1 MCCSTTQVVA
11 SHSCHPLR
19 DHYSTDTH
27 SPLCK
32 HIPDPTL
39 LRTLRSPP
47 ATDSSEV
54 TEWQHEL
61 SHLHSSPC
69 TEYAYVSSPKEY
81 SPSLACGP
89 LDMHLTLDEG
99 AAPSHFEVAH
109 TSHSR
114 TNGLPVGLSA
124 TLGHGV
130 IISRA
135 LLSCFLSKSE

>member
-1 MCCSTTQVVA
+1 MYITSLTQH
-11 SHSCHPLR
+11 SHGPLG
-19 DHYSTDTH
+19 
-27 SPLCK
+27 
-32 HIPDPTL
+32 
-39 LRTLRSPP
+39 PP
-47 ATDSSEV
+47 GRILHKLA
-54 TEWQHEL
+54 
-61 SHLHSSPC
+61 HLHSSPHIG
-69 TEYAYVSSPKEY
+69 YDYDSSLKEH

-99 AAPSHFEVAH
+99 AAPSHFEVTH

-135 LLSCFLSKSE
+135 LLSCFLSNSE